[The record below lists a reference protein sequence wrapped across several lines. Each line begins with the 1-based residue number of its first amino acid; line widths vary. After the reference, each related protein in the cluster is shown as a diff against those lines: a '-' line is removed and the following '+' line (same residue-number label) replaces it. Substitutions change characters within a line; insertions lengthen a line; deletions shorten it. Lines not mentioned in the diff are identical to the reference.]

1 MKMKKYLATV
11 LCGCMGAMAITACS
25 VPAAAPAPAAEPAA
39 EPAAAE
45 AAPAEDSA
53 AQATEAAE
61 AADLGECEIHY
72 AFWQDA
78 LTPYLNECKDAFEAA
93 HPGVTIV
100 LEPTAWGEYWT
111 KLETAA
117 TGGSAADVFQ
127 LNGPNAN
134 KYAEAGVALCLDDYL
149 ANSDIDMSKIPASL
163 VSLYEYDG
171 GQYGIPMD
179 WDTIG
184 LWYNKELFDAAG
196 LAYPTDSW
204 TWDDLVAAAKA
215 LTDPEKGIYG
225 IDAGYADQGGFY
237 NTVYANGGYIVND
250 DKTKS
255 GFSEQATID
264 GIKCWITDLM
274 EPGYSPSNDS
284 LTENPGYVQFMSG
297 KIGMICAGDWF
308 ASTFADPAAG
318 FADKCDV
325 AFLPT
330 IGGKRATVIHGKA
343 NCVNASSPN
352 VDAAWAWVEYLAS
365 DAANE
370 ALGKTGAAIPSN
382 LDYSG
387 LFFEQYP
394 QYNMQIFLDE
404 ADQCAYPYPASI
416 TSAEWGDIIWNKLVP
431 AYSLE
436 VPVEDAC
443 AEIAEEMDA
452 LLASEH

>member
-1 MKMKKYLATV
+1 MKIKTLLATV
-11 LCGCMGAMAITACS
+11 LSGCMAVSALAGC
-25 VPAAAPAPAAEPAA
+25 AAVAPAPAPAT
-39 EPAAAE
+39 EE
-45 AAPAEDSA
+45 AASSETA
-53 AQATEAAE
+53 ATEAAG
-61 AADLGECEIHY
+61 DLGACEIHY

-78 LTPYLNECKDAFEAA
+78 LTPYLEECKAAFEEE

-149 ANSDIDMSKIPASL
+149 ANSDIDLSKIPESL
-163 VSLYEYDG
+163 TSLYKYDG
-171 GQYGIPMD
+171 GLYGIPMD

-184 LWYNKELFDAAG
+184 LWYNKEVFDNAG
-196 LAYPTDSW
+196 VAYPTDSW
-204 TWDDLVAAAKA
+204 TWEDLVAAAKD
-215 LTDPEKGIYG
+215 LTDPEKGVYG
-225 IDAGYADQGGFY
+225 IAAGYADQGGFY

-255 GFSEQATID
+255 GFTEQATID
-264 GIKCWITDLM
+264 GINCWIKDLM

-284 LTENPGYVQFMSG
+284 LTENEGYVQFMSG
-297 KIGMICAGDWF
+297 KIGMLYAGDWF
-308 ASTFADPAAG
+308 ASIFADPGAD
-318 FADKCDV
+318 FSDKCDV

-330 IGGKRATVIHGKA
+330 INGKRATVIHGKA
-343 NCVNASSPN
+343 NCVNANSEN
-352 VDAAWAWVEYLAS
+352 IDAAWAWVEYLAG
-365 DAANE
+365 DKANE

-431 AYSLE
+431 AFSLE
-436 VPVEDAC
+436 VSVEDAC